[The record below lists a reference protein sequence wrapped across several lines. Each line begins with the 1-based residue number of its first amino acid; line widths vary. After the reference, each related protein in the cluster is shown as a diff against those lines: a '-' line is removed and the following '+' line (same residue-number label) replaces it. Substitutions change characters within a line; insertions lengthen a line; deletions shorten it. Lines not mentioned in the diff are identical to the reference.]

1 MADDIVKL
9 ALAVALQRGLARQ
22 VRNRNH
28 PAESGFRTV
37 LPDRD
42 QSIWPVESASH
53 DLDTGAVEAAEAQRR
68 AAIPA
73 KVALGDRGRAER
85 GRLAAGPGEIALSDL
100 GKRGKR
106 RASGFLAHP
115 AMADADLGRRRRQR
129 KADRAAL
136 AAAGQN
142 GFCNLSH
149 APTTSR

>member
-85 GRLAAGPGEIALSDL
+85 GRLAAGPGEIATFRS
-100 GKRGKR
+100 RQTR
-106 RASGFLAHP
+106 QTA
-115 AMADADLGRRRRQR
+115 RQR
-129 KADRAAL
+129 L
-136 AAAGQN
+136 SGTSGN
-142 GFCNLSH
+142 GRC
-149 APTTSR
+149 